1 MNAKFLSAVKTDD
14 IKLVSQMLNDGFDP
28 SFNDNISIKIASV
41 NGYKDMVKLLIKD
54 PRVDSGVNDNFP
66 IRSASERG
74 HTEVVKLLLSSENT
88 DPSAEDNEAIRRAS
102 QNGRYEIVK
111 MLLSDERVNPT
122 DRNHDAIGFASYNRY
137 EDIIKILL
145 DWYSEHDIPINEF
158 INYLRPEYK
167 RYILL
172 YYDVDEIPL
181 NTYNFGIDDNK
192 TDDKE
197 FVDFMLARFVSYPEK
212 RNRFLGLIYSE
223 DNIESNLAETLQS
236 VNIPPP
242 LMNIIS
248 RFLM

>member
-1 MNAKFLSAVKTDD
+1 MNNKFLSSVRTDD
-14 IKLVSQMLNDGFDP
+14 VKSVAKMLKDGIDP
-28 SFNDNISIKIASV
+28 SFNDNISIKVASV
-41 NGYKDMVKLLIKD
+41 NGYPDIVKLLLKD
-54 PRVDSGVNDNFP
+54 PRVNSGVNDNFP

-145 DWYSEHDIPINEF
+145 EWYSEHDIPINEF
-158 INYLRPEYK
+158 INYLRREYK

-172 YYDVDEIPL
+172 YYDVDEIRL
-181 NTYNFGIDDNK
+181 NTYNFGIDENK

-197 FVDFMLARFVSYPEK
+197 FVDFMLARFVSYPDK
-212 RNRFLGLIYSE
+212 RDRFLRLIYSD
-223 DNIESNLAETLQS
+223 DNTESNLVGTLQS
-236 VNIPPP
+236 VNIPAP

-248 RFLM
+248 KFLM